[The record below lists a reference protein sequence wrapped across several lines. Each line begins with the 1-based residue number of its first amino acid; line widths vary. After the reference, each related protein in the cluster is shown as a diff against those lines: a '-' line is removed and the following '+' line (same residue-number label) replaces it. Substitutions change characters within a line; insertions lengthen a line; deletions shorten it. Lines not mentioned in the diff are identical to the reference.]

1 LQAIGAR
8 RLLVAELQR
17 GRARCQ
23 GNAVVHL
30 GAVADGVPGIA
41 GGAELDGV
49 GQAPARGQGEARRRP
64 AASCKIIIH

>member
-1 LQAIGAR
+1 
-8 RLLVAELQR
+8 
-17 GRARCQ
+17 
-23 GNAVVHL
+23 VHL
-30 GAVADGVPGIA
+30 GAVAVGVPGIA

>member
-1 LQAIGAR
+1 LQEIGASSR
-8 RLLVAELQR
+8 LVAALQR

-23 GNAVVHL
+23 GIAVVHL
-30 GAVADGVPGIA
+30 GAVAVGVPGIA